1 MNTNKPKR
9 GLASKGIEFY
19 PNYTGESSKCI
30 NYLTQIGDITK
41 GEREELDATCM
52 DDDIEHSVAGIRK
65 KSDAYEITFLYNAE
79 EKTSDYQVL
88 SELEDDAQSVPILVK
103 MPDGA
108 QYANSGVPS
117 LTIKGPG
124 VNSLVEATASYK
136 LDGDWQ
142 RTFPQAQS
150 NS

>member
-19 PNYTGESSKCI
+19 PNYTGASSKCM

-52 DDDIEHSVAGIRK
+52 DDDIECSILGIRK
-65 KSDAYEITFLYNAE
+65 KSDDYEIKFLYNAE
-79 EKTSDYQVL
+79 EVESDYQIL
-88 SELEDDAQSVPILVK
+88 SALEERAQSVPILVK

-108 QYANSGVPS
+108 EYANSGVPS
-117 LTIKGPG
+117 LTINGAG
-124 VNSLVEATASYK
+124 VNSIVEATAKYK

-142 RTFPQAQS
+142 KTFKTA
-150 NS
+150 